1 LGGPEFVDATVKTA
15 LPGDYLRKVDMMSS
29 AVGLEVRVPFLGE
42 DVMECAR
49 RIPTRLQYS
58 RAANKQILRRL
69 AEEYL
74 PSTVVKKPKG
84 GFGIP
89 VDSWLGRRGREEIQ
103 SLLMSPL
110 ARIRGVIRPEY
121 VESILTGFVDQVW
134 DAARRSR
141 FNTYQQVYFLWS
153 LERWLMRWKPA
164 L

>member
-1 LGGPEFVDATVKTA
+1 MDATVKTA

-29 AVGLEVRVPFLGE
+29 AVGLEVRVPLLGE

-49 RIPTRLQYS
+49 RIPTDLQYS
-58 RAANKQILRRL
+58 RKGNKQILRRL
-69 AEEYL
+69 AEKYL
-74 PSTVVKKPKG
+74 PKKVVEKPKW

-89 VDSWLGRRGREEIQ
+89 VDSWLGSTGRKEVC
-103 SLLMSPL
+103 SLLRSPG
-110 ARIRGVIRPEY
+110 ARIRTVIRAEY
-121 VESILTGFVDQVW
+121 VESLLTGFVEQVW

-153 LERWLMRWKPA
+153 LERWLARWKPA